1 MDLVSVEPPAPR
13 VALAGES
20 PEFLDALFR
29 IVGTGQLLQIVADQL
44 IEAFAKGFGLFSGAG
59 DGLLVNG
66 KGYIH

>member
-1 MDLVSVEPPAPR
+1 
-13 VALAGES
+13 
-20 PEFLDALFR
+20 
-29 IVGTGQLLQIVADQL
+29 L